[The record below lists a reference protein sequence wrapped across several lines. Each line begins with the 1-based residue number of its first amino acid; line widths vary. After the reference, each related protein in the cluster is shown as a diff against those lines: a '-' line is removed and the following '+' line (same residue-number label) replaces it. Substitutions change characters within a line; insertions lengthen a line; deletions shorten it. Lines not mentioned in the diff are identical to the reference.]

1 MEGKTSSKQRL
12 LFCKHMVKQQKAI
25 VFCIFLPTTTMSQ
38 PLHIVVPCYNPFEGW
53 EVQLAQ
59 HFKNIQAQ
67 LPQYAIEA
75 VLVNDASQTGINNT
89 QIEYLKKELPLFSY
103 ISYTQNQG
111 KGYALREGIKTLN
124 SGLILY
130 TDIDFPYEYD
140 SMLKILQSLEAGSDI
155 AVGTRDDGYYENTP
169 TKRKWISKIVR
180 FVFRTVF
187 RLPITDTQCGLKGF
201 NQKGKQVFL
210 KTTINRFLFDMEF
223 IALASKN
230 KSVVMKPVYVEL
242 RKNVV
247 FSRMNLKI
255 LTSEF
260 WNFIKILR
268 IVRRHVPDNG

>member
-1 MEGKTSSKQRL
+1 MNL
-12 LFCKHMVKQQKAI
+12 
-25 VFCIFLPTTTMSQ
+25 

-59 HFKNIQAQ
+59 HFKNIQSL
-67 LPQYAIEA
+67 LPQYAVEA
-75 VLVNDASQTGINNT
+75 VLVNDASQNGIAQE
-89 QIEYLKKELPLFSY
+89 QIEYLKKELPRFSY
-103 ISYTQNQG
+103 ITYEQNQG
-111 KGYALREGIKTLN
+111 KGYALRQGVQSLN
-124 SGLILY
+124 DGLILY

-140 SMLKILQSLEAGSDI
+140 SMLKILESIEAGNDI

-169 TKRKWISKIVR
+169 VKRKWISKIVR

-230 KSVVMKPVYVEL
+230 KGVKMEPVHVEL

-247 FSRMNLKI
+247 FSSMNLKI

-268 IVRRHVPDNG
+268 IVRRHRPDNG